1 MFNGNLEQQSIA
13 TIADTHAMQM
23 ANLILSTN
31 QQNNHLQQSPHSFY
45 GSVPLNGCNNN
56 TITNTNSPSTVD
68 VQRMQQWFRHN
79 DTSPYT
85 SPLPSNAPS
94 IGDISGI
101 SLFTDNTSTLT
112 LNSHLSNNSRIIKTE
127 SFEAPTASKYLETF
141 KTIFSGQ
148 DTMIN
153 SLLDNLAS
161 ISSSQHYV
169 AVVREQPIQILH
181 LFIELI
187 IRNATYLQQL
197 NGNYS
202 SSISSPNLTQRI
214 THLLRI
220 FYNTLSEIPD
230 KSEARTEQMMAS
242 LLQFLLIQSSNIKF
256 FSMGILRVLMHANE
270 QLKKFVL
277 DQRGLELILKI
288 ISENQNL
295 RLLRQALRT
304 LTTLIDSKQQI
315 FAEHFVRLAGIDLI
329 VTRIDAVQPS
339 SDDLYPALLTL
350 KLVSDIPTLA
360 CMELDRAVHL
370 AIRGTLPP
378 PIPQTTKPG
387 GCISANAVDTFW
399 RNIVNSLGFLRNV
412 CALNEQSRS
421 YLIRLDEGRTIS
433 HLVELAAQ
441 SFDLLFCSPSP
452 SSSSSSP
459 STSTTNT
466 NTTTSSSTPSN
477 VEQLCCISSEVRKS
491 HVEIGAKRR
500 QMLNTM
506 LDECLCLLA
515 LVNKEYNNNRQ
526 NCNKINGM
534 ANNNREQKFASKKL
548 AEDERA
554 MLLYQLI
561 LRLDRTEFHKSVLTS
576 LRRILNSGISLPI
589 ESRGI
594 KLAET
599 LLKYLFSHN
608 TQIHLTKIAVEVL
621 IGLVC
626 DQSKLHLSVITHLL
640 GENYQPF
647 KLLDIYSNNIDMYL
661 AILKLIKES
670 CQREVSK

>member
-1 MFNGNLEQQSIA
+1 
-13 TIADTHAMQM
+13 
-23 ANLILSTN
+23 
-31 QQNNHLQQSPHSFY
+31 
-45 GSVPLNGCNNN
+45 
-56 TITNTNSPSTVD
+56 
-68 VQRMQQWFRHN
+68 
-79 DTSPYT
+79 
-85 SPLPSNAPS
+85 
-94 IGDISGI
+94 
-101 SLFTDNTSTLT
+101 
-112 LNSHLSNNSRIIKTE
+112 
-127 SFEAPTASKYLETF
+127 
-141 KTIFSGQ
+141 
-148 DTMIN
+148 MIN

-169 AVVREQPIQILH
+169 AVVREQPIQILR
-181 LFIELI
+181 LFVELI

-270 QLKKFVL
+270 HLKKFVL

-350 KLVSDIPTLA
+350 KLVSDIPQLA

-452 SSSSSSP
+452 SSSSSSL
-459 STSTTNT
+459 
-466 NTTTSSSTPSN
+466 
-477 VEQLCCISSEVRKS
+477 QLQQQIQTLQ
-491 HVEIGAKRR
+491 HPLLLL
-500 QMLNTM
+500 QMLNNFAV
-506 LDECLCLLA
+506 LA
-515 LVNKEYNNNRQ
+515 L
-526 NCNKINGM
+526 
-534 ANNNREQKFASKKL
+534 KF
-548 AEDERA
+548 EN
-554 MLLYQLI
+554 
-561 LRLDRTEFHKSVLTS
+561 LT
-576 LRRILNSGISLPI
+576 
-589 ESRGI
+589 
-594 KLAET
+594 
-599 LLKYLFSHN
+599 
-608 TQIHLTKIAVEVL
+608 
-621 IGLVC
+621 
-626 DQSKLHLSVITHLL
+626 
-640 GENYQPF
+640 
-647 KLLDIYSNNIDMYL
+647 
-661 AILKLIKES
+661 LKLVPKEGK
-670 CQREVSK
+670 C

>member
-1 MFNGNLEQQSIA
+1 
-13 TIADTHAMQM
+13 
-23 ANLILSTN
+23 
-31 QQNNHLQQSPHSFY
+31 
-45 GSVPLNGCNNN
+45 
-56 TITNTNSPSTVD
+56 
-68 VQRMQQWFRHN
+68 
-79 DTSPYT
+79 
-85 SPLPSNAPS
+85 
-94 IGDISGI
+94 
-101 SLFTDNTSTLT
+101 
-112 LNSHLSNNSRIIKTE
+112 
-127 SFEAPTASKYLETF
+127 
-141 KTIFSGQ
+141 
-148 DTMIN
+148 MIN

-169 AVVREQPIQILH
+169 AVVREQPIQILR
-181 LFIELI
+181 LFVELI

-270 QLKKFVL
+270 HLKKFVL

-304 LTTLIDSKQQI
+304 LTTLIDSKQQL

-412 CALNEQSRS
+412 CALNEQSR
-421 YLIRLDEGRTIS
+421 
-433 HLVELAAQ
+433 
-441 SFDLLFCSPSP
+441 
-452 SSSSSSP
+452 
-459 STSTTNT
+459 
-466 NTTTSSSTPSN
+466 
-477 VEQLCCISSEVRKS
+477 
-491 HVEIGAKRR
+491 
-500 QMLNTM
+500 
-506 LDECLCLLA
+506 
-515 LVNKEYNNNRQ
+515 
-526 NCNKINGM
+526 
-534 ANNNREQKFASKKL
+534 L

-621 IGLVC
+621 IGLEASDAVFYEMFTQSMEL
-626 DQSKLHLSVITHLL
+626 DQSGMS
-640 GENYQPF
+640 
-647 KLLDIYSNNIDMYL
+647 
-661 AILKLIKES
+661 
-670 CQREVSK
+670 

>member
-1 MFNGNLEQQSIA
+1 
-13 TIADTHAMQM
+13 
-23 ANLILSTN
+23 
-31 QQNNHLQQSPHSFY
+31 
-45 GSVPLNGCNNN
+45 
-56 TITNTNSPSTVD
+56 
-68 VQRMQQWFRHN
+68 
-79 DTSPYT
+79 
-85 SPLPSNAPS
+85 
-94 IGDISGI
+94 
-101 SLFTDNTSTLT
+101 
-112 LNSHLSNNSRIIKTE
+112 
-127 SFEAPTASKYLETF
+127 
-141 KTIFSGQ
+141 
-148 DTMIN
+148 MIN

-169 AVVREQPIQILH
+169 AVVREQPIQILR
-181 LFIELI
+181 LFVELI

-315 FAEHFVRLAGIDLI
+315 FAEHFVRLAGVDLI

-350 KLVSDIPTLA
+350 KLVSDIPQLA

-500 QMLNTM
+500 QMLTTM

-670 CQREVSK
+670 CQREPNLKSLWFNHENNLNTLKLLKTTSNNGEIVKICSKIFDMLQLEMEEEASESVFYEMFTQSMELDQSGMS